1 MVQLNCFVYVTVQWS
16 WTSLLW
22 PAWTSSGKAKG
33 RIHLAGTV
41 GSRSQSV
48 ARWVDKKRILSLP
61 FLIPNSEQTRNWI
74 DFQISLLIMLK
85 KMWYLV
91 KVTVSYLLFSNRDL
105 PFVWERLALQQT
117 MLACMARRKK
127 GRELSAPLS
136 LNSLHALK
144 IMLACLAREKRG
156 RVNGRKKAKSSPLEN
171 WDLPTFSLPLLH
183 TSLNA
188 CKADLVKLADDA
200 GILQ

>member
-1 MVQLNCFVYVTVQWS
+1 MVQLNCFVFVTVQWS

-74 DFQISLLIMLK
+74 DFQISVLIIFK
-85 KMWYLV
+85 KIWYLV
-91 KVTVSYLLFSNRDL
+91 KVNVSYLLFSKRDL
-105 PFVWERLALQQT
+105 PFVWERLALLQT
-117 MLACMARRKK
+117 MLACMACKKK
-127 GRELSAPLS
+127 GRELSAPLL
-136 LNSLHALK
+136 LNSLHALTNY
-144 IMLACLAREKRG
+144 
-156 RVNGRKKAKSSPLEN
+156 V
-171 WDLPTFSLPLLH
+171 SLPG
-183 TSLNA
+183 TRKQGES
-188 CKADLVKLADDA
+188 
-200 GILQ
+200 

>member
-16 WTSLLW
+16 WTSLLR

-61 FLIPNSEQTRNWI
+61 FLIPNSEKTRNWI
-74 DFQISLLIMLK
+74 DFQISVLIIFK
-85 KMWYLV
+85 KIWYLV
-91 KVTVSYLLFSNRDL
+91 KVNVSYLLFSNRDL
-105 PFVWERLALQQT
+105 PFVWERLALLQT
-117 MLACMARRKK
+117 MLACMACKKK

-136 LNSLHALK
+136 LNSLHALTNYVS
-144 IMLACLAREKRG
+144 LPDT
-156 RVNGRKKAKSSPLEN
+156 RKKGESQRKEKSEIFSLGN

-183 TSLNA
+183 TSFDA
-188 CKADLVKLADDA
+188 FKAGLSKLANDA

>member
-1 MVQLNCFVYVTVQWS
+1 MVQLNCVVFVTVQWS

-48 ARWVDKKRILSLP
+48 ARWVDKKIILSLP
-61 FLIPNSEQTRNWI
+61 FLIPNSGQTRNWI
-74 DFQISLLIMLK
+74 DFQISVLIIFK

-105 PFVWERLALQQT
+105 SFVWGRLALQQT
-117 MLACMARRKK
+117 MLACRARRKK

-136 LNSLHALK
+136 LNSLHALTNY
-144 IMLACLAREKRG
+144 
-156 RVNGRKKAKSSPLEN
+156 V
-171 WDLPTFSLPLLH
+171 SLPG
-183 TSLNA
+183 TQKQGES
-188 CKADLVKLADDA
+188 KWKEKS
-200 GILQ
+200 